1 MAMRMQISDEVG
13 AALDQ
18 GDPVVALE
26 STIIAH
32 GFPRPD
38 NLELGLELEAAIRAA
53 GATPATIALFDGRVR
68 VGLDRP
74 TLERLATEDVAKC
87 SLKDI
92 AAIAAAGA
100 AGATTV
106 AATLRIAAAAG
117 IAVFATGGIG
127 GVHRDGTALDVSAD
141 LAELARSRVA
151 VVAAGAKSILDLAA
165 TLEVLESHGVPVIG
179 FGTDELPAF
188 HSRTSGLKLAH
199 RVDTVAA
206 LARIVQAQRELD
218 LPAGLLVCQP
228 PPAAEAMTA
237 AEVEDLVGRAGGE
250 AAAAGVAGGALTPF
264 LLAAMDRLSAGRTRR
279 VNRALAIANAELG
292 GALAVELSA

>member
-1 MAMRMQISDEVG
+1 MLVQISDEVR
-13 AALDQ
+13 AALDC
-18 GDPVVALE
+18 GGPGVALE

-38 NLELGLELEAAIRAA
+38 NLAVGFELEAAVRAA

-74 TLERLATEDVAKC
+74 ALERLAAGEVAKC
-87 SLKDI
+87 SLRDI
-92 AAIAAAGA
+92 AALTAAGA

-127 GVHRDGTALDVSAD
+127 GVHRGAGGATDVSAD

-151 VVAAGAKSILDLAA
+151 VVSAGAKSILDLAA
-165 TLEVLESHGVPVIG
+165 TLEVLETHGVPVIG
-179 FGTDELPAF
+179 FGTDEFPAF
-188 HSRTSGLKLAH
+188 LSQTSGLRLRH
-199 RVDTVAA
+199 RVDTVTA
-206 LARIVQAQRELD
+206 LARIVRAQRDLD
-218 LPAGLLVCQP
+218 LPAGLLICQP
-228 PPAAEAMTA
+228 PPAAQAMAA
-237 AEVEDLVGRAGGE
+237 AEVEDLVDRAVAE
-250 AAAAGVAGGALTPF
+250 AAEAGIAGAALTPY

-279 VNRALAIANAELG
+279 VNRALAIANAQLAA
-292 GALAVELSA
+292 ALAVELSN